1 MEFHEDL
8 QYWHTHGYFY
18 EMNTQIACPLMEN
31 LIATFEGLEGL
42 LNINNQSFNYIPP
55 KAMLHFGHTDGI
67 LLFLSLLGLNKDDY
81 SLNHDMFEESKYR
94 KFRLSK
100 IDPMSSNVGFLLLEC
115 EKSPLKRI
123 LTFFQEKPIK
133 LPKCNALDCDY
144 EIFKKIYENDIQC
157 KFDNICEN
165 TE

>member
-42 LNINNQSFNYIPP
+42 LNIDNQSFNYIPP
-55 KAMLHFGHTDGI
+55 KAMLNFGHTDGI

-81 SLNHDMFEESKYR
+81 SLNHDMLKNQNIGNFDFR
-94 KFRLSK
+94 KS
-100 IDPMSSNVGFLLLEC
+100 
-115 EKSPLKRI
+115 
-123 LTFFQEKPIK
+123 
-133 LPKCNALDCDY
+133 
-144 EIFKKIYENDIQC
+144 IQC
-157 KFDNICEN
+157 LQMLAFYCWNVKNPP
-165 TE
+165 